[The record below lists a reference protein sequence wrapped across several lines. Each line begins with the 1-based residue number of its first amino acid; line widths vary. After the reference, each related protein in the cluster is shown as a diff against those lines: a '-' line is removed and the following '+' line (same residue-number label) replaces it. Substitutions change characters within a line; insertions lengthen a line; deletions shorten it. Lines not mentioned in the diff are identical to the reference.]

1 MNDLEELKGRSFR
14 MMLTSSNYQALF
26 GALALA
32 LIGLAAILWHER
44 TSLFFALASCFCMFL
59 CAFVQQRTFERL
71 AFKEVTQTKL
81 SILASRALWYAAIAC
96 GSLAFAAL
104 A

>member
-14 MMLTSSNYQALF
+14 LMLLASNYQAIF
-26 GALALA
+26 GGLALA
-32 LIGLAAILWHER
+32 LIGLAAIAWHER
-44 TSLFFALASCFCMFL
+44 TSLFFVLAASFCMFL

-71 AFKEVTQTKL
+71 AFKGMVPTKL
-81 SILASRALWYAAIAC
+81 SILAARTLWYAAIAC

>member
-14 MMLTSSNYQALF
+14 LMLLASNYQALF

-32 LIGLAAILWHER
+32 LIGLAAIIWHER
-44 TSLFFALASCFCMFL
+44 TSLFFVLASCFCMFV
-59 CAFVQQRTFERL
+59 CGFVQQRLFERV
-71 AFKEVTQTKL
+71 AFAVDTPTKL
-81 SILASRALWYAAIAC
+81 SILAARSLWYAAIAF
-96 GSLAFAAL
+96 GAFAFAAL